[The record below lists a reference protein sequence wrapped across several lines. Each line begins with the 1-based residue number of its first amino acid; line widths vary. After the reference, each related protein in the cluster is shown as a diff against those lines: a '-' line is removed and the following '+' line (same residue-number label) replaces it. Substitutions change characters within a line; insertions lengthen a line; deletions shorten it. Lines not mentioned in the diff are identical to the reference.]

1 MIKNPL
7 DYLNLLVDVIIDRP
21 LNSLH
26 PKHVFRYEA
35 NYGFMP
41 NTTAPDGEE
50 IDAYVLGVEK
60 PLEKFHGKCIAVIHR
75 TNDNDD
81 KLVVIPKDMG
91 NISEIIIGLVVFIV
105 ALPVL
110 FLGAPFLPSYIKNG
124 KVKLESLF
132 NLLRENSCKKFMD
145 LGSGDGRVVIDFAK
159 AGFESYGVEI
169 NPLLVLWSKLKIKKL
184 GLKNAKIKWGNIWPT
199 DLSGFDSVFIFQ

>member
-26 PKHVFRYEA
+26 PKHGFRYEA

-91 NISEIIIGLVVFIV
+91 NISDEEI
-105 ALPVL
+105 
-110 FLGAPFLPSYIKNG
+110 
-124 KVKLESLF
+124 
-132 NLLRENSCKKFMD
+132 KKSTHFQEQY
-145 LGSGDGRVVIDFAK
+145 
-159 AGFESYGVEI
+159 FESVIMRNTE
-169 NPLLVLWSKLKIKKL
+169 SDKHE
-184 GLKNAKIKWGNIWPT
+184 
-199 DLSGFDSVFIFQ
+199 